1 MNPLRVGIIGLGV
14 GEQHVR
20 AYLKHPDC
28 KVTTICDLSKDKR
41 EYARREFSGISVIP
55 SDQALITDPEIDVV
69 SIASFDNDHA
79 QQVIEALEQG
89 KHVFVEKPLCQTL
102 GELQGIKAAWE
113 SKKDIPLYLGCN
125 LILREAPL
133 YRWLREQIRNGSF
146 GTIYAIDAEYLYGR
160 FEKITDGW
168 RNAVDNY
175 SVIEGGGIHM
185 IDLILWLT
193 NQKPV
198 RVSSAGNRLCTDGT
212 KFRYNDFVT
221 SIMEFESGM
230 IGRITANFGCVHR
243 HQHVLRIYGTKATF
257 LYDDAGARIYTSREP
272 EDPGQKIYLSPLP
285 DSKGDL
291 IPGFISAILTKKDI
305 TDETQIIF
313 DEICIS
319 TACDFAVKTQK
330 RELIEYL

>member
-20 AYLKHPDC
+20 AYLKHPGC
-28 KVTTICDLSKDKR
+28 RVATICDISEEKRKYAKR
-41 EYARREFSGISVIP
+41 EFPGISLTD
-55 SDQALITDPEIDVV
+55 SDQTLISDPAIDVV

-79 QQVIEALEQG
+79 QQVIHALERG
-89 KHVFVEKPLCQTL
+89 KHVFVEKPLCQTME
-102 GELQGIKAAWE
+102 ELHEIKTVWE

-125 LILREAPL
+125 LILREAPH
-133 YRWLREQIRNGSF
+133 YRWLREQIRNGTF

-160 FEKITDGW
+160 LQKITDGW

-175 SVIEGGGIHM
+175 SVMEGGGIHM
-185 IDLILWLT
+185 IDLMLWLT

-198 RVSSAGNRLCTDGT
+198 QVNSAGNRICTDGT

-221 SIMEFESGM
+221 SIMEFDSGM

-257 LYDDAGARIYTSREP
+257 LYDDAGARLYTSRDP
-272 EDPGQKIYLSPLP
+272 EDPGQKINLSPLP
-285 DSKGDL
+285 GSKGDL
-291 IPGFISAILTKKDI
+291 IPGFISAILTEKDI

-313 DEICIS
+313 DGICIS
-319 TACDFAVKTQK
+319 NACDFAIKTQK